1 MSAPDLA
8 AAPGGDPA
16 TALAQLLAE
25 ERACLLSG
33 DLAALPRLI
42 LAKERLLEL
51 VQGASAPPAEVLD
64 RLKAAAERN
73 QALLDAALR
82 GVQAARA
89 RLETVR
95 NGGPALNTYDA
106 AGRSSTV
113 GGRGPSVERRA

>member
-1 MSAPDLA
+1 MSDPDPV

-16 TALAQLLAE
+16 AALSQLLSE

-42 LAKERLLEL
+42 AAKERLLSRVE
-51 VQGASAPPAEVLD
+51 AAPAPPTAVLA
-64 RLKAAAERN
+64 RLRDAAERN
-73 QALLDAALR
+73 QGLLDAALR

-106 AGRSSTV
+106 SGRGATL
-113 GGRGPSVERRA
+113 GDRGPSVERRA